1 VEIGAIV
8 RSNSHTSYM
17 CRVYGK
23 LDAGEI
29 PPPESFAFGTFVS
42 LQPLE
47 GSDVTLVGVI
57 SNTLLV
63 NPDYGGSGPR
73 LSSERE
79 LEVFAPDYLEEKG
92 VLVDILILGWFDRL
106 GAHHGVPAL
115 AAQVGTRV
123 TRMPDDHARE
133 FHTDG
138 RGRFLA
144 GYLPALMTHNDPT
157 ISALLLSVLERLA
170 PDFPD
175 QARVIAV
182 LRNNLAWRSRVV
194 PTG

>member
-1 VEIGAIV
+1 VVIGTIV

-23 LDAGEI
+23 LDAVEI
-29 PPPESFAFGTFVS
+29 PPPEAFAFGTFVV

-57 SNTLLV
+57 SDTVLV
-63 NPDYGGSGPR
+63 NPDFGAMGLR
-73 LSSERE
+73 LSSDRE
-79 LEVFAPDYLEEKG
+79 LEVFAPDYVEEKG

-115 AAQVGTRV
+115 AAQVGTKV
-123 TRMPDDHARE
+123 SRMADEQACA
-133 FHTDG
+133 FHTDA

-144 GYLPALMTHNDPT
+144 GYLPALMTRNDPT

-170 PDFPD
+170 PAFPD
-175 QARVIAV
+175 QSRVIAV

-194 PTG
+194 PAG